1 MGGGAFFLTSGE
13 LPLKMPAY
21 IGEAANELVLAAA
34 VPGLLAGEAL
44 ALVADSEPALPDDGL
59 AGDP

>member
-1 MGGGAFFLTSGE
+1 MTSGE
-13 LPLKMPAY
+13 LPLNMPAY

-44 ALVADSEPALPDDGL
+44 ALVADSEAALPADDL